1 MNAIPDV
8 NYDFGA
14 LAPEP
19 YPASHDKTHEAKI
32 VGTYKWGPWNFASTL
47 IHATGTPYTTPES
60 RYYLPL
66 LNGDEFNYIHVSQKN
81 AHRLPDY
88 QRVDIS
94 VFRQLDTPAFKWDIG
109 FSVFNLWTKANKTKI
124 FESRVGSTNFIL
136 DVILKKNIK
145 IKSFVNASAIAAY
158 RDSSDFTSSEN
169 DSIDNPNSFINQVV
183 VKWENEVKKF
193 ESKLPDISFSIMR
206 IGLVLS
212 KSGGLYKICKM
223 LSKLFI
229 LSPIGNGNQW
239 QSWIHEKDAAKI
251 ILSSC
256 ENSWRGTYNLVAP
269 NPVKQNEL
277 INKIAIFNKSRVIFP
292 NIPSFIIKSVFGEM
306 SEVILSSQKVK
317 SIKLNESDFSFKYI
331 DDALKDLSKNI

>member
-1 MNAIPDV
+1 MKVLITGGSGTLGKEIANLVFKKKYEV
-8 NYDFGA
+8 NILTRNKNLKSHNPQLKYYYWNPKKEDIDLDCFNNVDCVIN
-14 LAPEP
+14 LA
-19 YPASHDKTHEAKI
+19 
-32 VGTYKWGPWNFASTL
+32 
-47 IHATGTPYTTPES
+47 
-60 RYYLPL
+60 
-66 LNGDEFNYIHVSQKN
+66 
-81 AHRLPDY
+81 
-88 QRVDIS
+88 
-94 VFRQLDTPAFKWDIG
+94 G
-109 FSVFNLWTKANKTKI
+109 FSVFSLWTKANKTKI

-183 VKWENEVKKF
+183 VKWENEVKKI

-292 NIPSFIIKSVFGEM
+292 NIPSFMVKLVFGEM

-317 SIKLNESDFSFKYI
+317 SVKLSESDFSFKHI
-331 DDALKDLSKNI
+331 DDALKDLSKNMTF

>member
-1 MNAIPDV
+1 MKVLITGGSGTLGKEIV
-8 NYDFGA
+8 NLVFKKKYEVNILTRNKNLKSHNPRLKYFHWNPKKEDIDLDCFNNVDCIIN
-14 LAPEP
+14 LA
-19 YPASHDKTHEAKI
+19 
-32 VGTYKWGPWNFASTL
+32 
-47 IHATGTPYTTPES
+47 
-60 RYYLPL
+60 
-66 LNGDEFNYIHVSQKN
+66 
-81 AHRLPDY
+81 
-88 QRVDIS
+88 
-94 VFRQLDTPAFKWDIG
+94 G

-124 FESRVGSTNFIL
+124 LDSRVGSTNFIL
-136 DVILKKNIK
+136 DVILKKNVK

-169 DSIDNPNSFINQVV
+169 DSINNPNSFINQVV
-183 VKWENEVKKF
+183 VKWEDEVKKF

-212 KSGGLYKICKM
+212 KSGGLYKTCKM

-229 LSPIGNGNQW
+229 LSPIGSGNQW

-251 ILSSC
+251 ILLSC

-292 NIPSFIIKSVFGEM
+292 NIPSFIIKSVFGKI

-317 SIKLNESDFSFKYI
+317 SIQLSESDFSFKHI
-331 DDALKDLSKNI
+331 DDALKYLSKNI

>member
-1 MNAIPDV
+1 MKVLITGGSGTLGKEIANLVFKKKYEV
-8 NYDFGA
+8 NILTRNKNLKSHNPQLKYYYWNPKKEDIDLDCFNNVDCVIN
-14 LAPEP
+14 LA
-19 YPASHDKTHEAKI
+19 
-32 VGTYKWGPWNFASTL
+32 
-47 IHATGTPYTTPES
+47 
-60 RYYLPL
+60 
-66 LNGDEFNYIHVSQKN
+66 
-81 AHRLPDY
+81 
-88 QRVDIS
+88 
-94 VFRQLDTPAFKWDIG
+94 G
-109 FSVFNLWTKANKTKI
+109 FSVFSLWTKANKTKI

-292 NIPSFIIKSVFGEM
+292 NIPSIIIKSVFGEM

>member
-1 MNAIPDV
+1 MKVLITGGSGTLGKEIANLVFKKKYEV
-8 NYDFGA
+8 NILTRNKNLKSHNPQLKYYYWNPKKEDIDLDCFNNVDCVIN
-14 LAPEP
+14 LA
-19 YPASHDKTHEAKI
+19 
-32 VGTYKWGPWNFASTL
+32 
-47 IHATGTPYTTPES
+47 
-60 RYYLPL
+60 
-66 LNGDEFNYIHVSQKN
+66 
-81 AHRLPDY
+81 
-88 QRVDIS
+88 
-94 VFRQLDTPAFKWDIG
+94 G
-109 FSVFNLWTKANKTKI
+109 FSVFSLWTKANKTKI

-292 NIPSFIIKSVFGEM
+292 NIPSFIIKSVFGKM
-306 SEVILSSQKVK
+306 SEIILSSQKVK
-317 SIKLNESDFSFKYI
+317 SIKLSESDFSFKHI

>member
-1 MNAIPDV
+1 MKVLITGGSGTLGKEIANLVFKKKYEV
-8 NYDFGA
+8 NILTRNKNLKSHNPQLKYYYWNPKKEDIDLDCFNNVDCVIN
-14 LAPEP
+14 LA
-19 YPASHDKTHEAKI
+19 
-32 VGTYKWGPWNFASTL
+32 
-47 IHATGTPYTTPES
+47 
-60 RYYLPL
+60 
-66 LNGDEFNYIHVSQKN
+66 
-81 AHRLPDY
+81 
-88 QRVDIS
+88 
-94 VFRQLDTPAFKWDIG
+94 G
-109 FSVFNLWTKANKTKI
+109 FSVFSLWTKANKTKI

-183 VKWENEVKKF
+183 VMWENEVKKF

>member
-1 MNAIPDV
+1 MKVLITGGSGTLGKEIANLVFKKKYEV
-8 NYDFGA
+8 NILTRNKNLKSHNPQLKYYYWNPKKEDIDLDCFNNVDCVIN
-14 LAPEP
+14 LA
-19 YPASHDKTHEAKI
+19 
-32 VGTYKWGPWNFASTL
+32 
-47 IHATGTPYTTPES
+47 
-60 RYYLPL
+60 
-66 LNGDEFNYIHVSQKN
+66 
-81 AHRLPDY
+81 
-88 QRVDIS
+88 
-94 VFRQLDTPAFKWDIG
+94 G
-109 FSVFNLWTKANKTKI
+109 FSVFSLWTKANKTKI

-158 RDSSDFTSSEN
+158 RDSSDFISSEN
-169 DSIDNPNSFINQVV
+169 DSINNPNSFINQVV

-212 KSGGLYKICKM
+212 KSAGLYKICKM

-229 LSPIGNGNQW
+229 LSPTGNGNQW

-292 NIPSFIIKSVFGEM
+292 NIPSFMVKLVFGEM

-317 SIKLNESDFSFKYI
+317 SVKLRESDFSFKNI
-331 DDALKDLSKNI
+331 DDALKDLSKST

>member
-1 MNAIPDV
+1 MKVLITGGSGTLGKEIANLVFKKKYEV
-8 NYDFGA
+8 NILTRNKNLKSHNPQLKYYYWNPKKEDIDLDCFNNVDCVIN
-14 LAPEP
+14 LA
-19 YPASHDKTHEAKI
+19 
-32 VGTYKWGPWNFASTL
+32 
-47 IHATGTPYTTPES
+47 
-60 RYYLPL
+60 
-66 LNGDEFNYIHVSQKN
+66 
-81 AHRLPDY
+81 
-88 QRVDIS
+88 
-94 VFRQLDTPAFKWDIG
+94 G

-145 IKSFVNASAIAAY
+145 IKSFVNASAIATY
-158 RDSSDFTSSEN
+158 RDSSDFISSEN

-229 LSPIGNGNQW
+229 LSPIGSGNQW

>member
-1 MNAIPDV
+1 MKILITGGSGTLGKEIANLVFKKKYEV
-8 NYDFGA
+8 NILTRNKNLKSNNPQLKYYYWNPKKEDIDLDCFNNVDCVIN
-14 LAPEP
+14 LA
-19 YPASHDKTHEAKI
+19 
-32 VGTYKWGPWNFASTL
+32 
-47 IHATGTPYTTPES
+47 
-60 RYYLPL
+60 
-66 LNGDEFNYIHVSQKN
+66 
-81 AHRLPDY
+81 
-88 QRVDIS
+88 
-94 VFRQLDTPAFKWDIG
+94 G
-109 FSVFNLWTKANKTKI
+109 FSVFSLWTKANKTKI

-212 KSGGLYKICKM
+212 KSGGIYKICKM

-251 ILSSC
+251 ILLSC

-317 SIKLNESDFSFKYI
+317 SIKLSESDFSFKYI

>member
-1 MNAIPDV
+1 MKVLITGGSGTLGKEIV
-8 NYDFGA
+8 NLVFKKKYEVNILTRNKNLKSHNPQLKYYYWNPKKEDIDLDCFNNVDCVIN
-14 LAPEP
+14 LA
-19 YPASHDKTHEAKI
+19 
-32 VGTYKWGPWNFASTL
+32 
-47 IHATGTPYTTPES
+47 
-60 RYYLPL
+60 
-66 LNGDEFNYIHVSQKN
+66 
-81 AHRLPDY
+81 
-88 QRVDIS
+88 
-94 VFRQLDTPAFKWDIG
+94 G
-109 FSVFNLWTKANKTKI
+109 FSVFSLWTKANKTKI
-124 FESRVGSTNFIL
+124 FESRVGSTTFIL

-158 RDSSDFTSSEN
+158 RDSSDFISSEN
-169 DSIDNPNSFINQVV
+169 DSINNPNSFINQVV
-183 VKWENEVKKF
+183 VKWEGEVKKF

-229 LSPIGNGNQW
+229 LSPIGSGNQW

-251 ILSSC
+251 ILLSC

-292 NIPSFIIKSVFGEM
+292 NIPSFIIKSVFGKM
-306 SEVILSSQKVK
+306 SEVIISSQKVK
-317 SIKLNESDFSFKYI
+317 SIQLSESDFSFKHI

>member
-1 MNAIPDV
+1 MKVLITGGSGTLGKEIANLVFKKKYEVNILTRNKNLKSHNPQLKYYYWNPKKEDIDLDCFNDV
-8 NYDFGA
+8 DSVIN
-14 LAPEP
+14 LA
-19 YPASHDKTHEAKI
+19 
-32 VGTYKWGPWNFASTL
+32 
-47 IHATGTPYTTPES
+47 
-60 RYYLPL
+60 
-66 LNGDEFNYIHVSQKN
+66 
-81 AHRLPDY
+81 
-88 QRVDIS
+88 
-94 VFRQLDTPAFKWDIG
+94 G

>member
-1 MNAIPDV
+1 M
-8 NYDFGA
+8 
-14 LAPEP
+14 
-19 YPASHDKTHEAKI
+19 KI
-32 VGTYKWGPWNFASTL
+32 LITGGSGTLGKEIANL
-47 IHATGTPYTTPES
+47 
-60 RYYLPL
+60 
-66 LNGDEFNYIHVSQKN
+66 
-81 AHRLPDY
+81 
-88 QRVDIS
+88 
-94 VFRQLDTPAFKWDIG
+94 AFKKKYEVNILTRNKNLKSHNPQLKYYYWNPKKEDIDLDCFNDVDCVINLAG
-109 FSVFNLWTKANKTKI
+109 FSVFSLWTKANKTKI

-158 RDSSDFTSSEN
+158 RDSSDFISSEN
-169 DSIDNPNSFINQVV
+169 DSINNPNSFINQVV
-183 VKWENEVKKF
+183 VNWEDEVKKF

-229 LSPIGNGNQW
+229 ISPIGSGNQW

-251 ILSSC
+251 ILLSC

-292 NIPSFIIKSVFGEM
+292 NIPSFIIKLLFGKM

-317 SIKLNESDFSFKYI
+317 SIQLSESDFSFKHI

>member
-1 MNAIPDV
+1 MKVLITGGSGTLGKEIANLVFKKKYEV
-8 NYDFGA
+8 NILTRNKNLKSHNPQLKYYYWNPKKEDIDLDCFNNVDCVIN
-14 LAPEP
+14 LA
-19 YPASHDKTHEAKI
+19 
-32 VGTYKWGPWNFASTL
+32 
-47 IHATGTPYTTPES
+47 
-60 RYYLPL
+60 
-66 LNGDEFNYIHVSQKN
+66 
-81 AHRLPDY
+81 
-88 QRVDIS
+88 
-94 VFRQLDTPAFKWDIG
+94 G
-109 FSVFNLWTKANKTKI
+109 FSVFSLWTKANKTKI

-169 DSIDNPNSFINQVV
+169 DSINNPNSFINQVV
-183 VKWENEVKKF
+183 VKWEDEVKKI
-193 ESKLPDISFSIMR
+193 ESKIPEISFSIMR

-212 KSGGLYKICKM
+212 KSGGLYKMCKM

-229 LSPIGNGNQW
+229 LSPIGSGNQW

>member
-1 MNAIPDV
+1 MKVLITGGSGTLGKEIANLVFKKKYEV
-8 NYDFGA
+8 NILTRNKNLKSHNPQLKYYYWNPKKEDIDLDCFNNVDCVIN
-14 LAPEP
+14 LA
-19 YPASHDKTHEAKI
+19 
-32 VGTYKWGPWNFASTL
+32 
-47 IHATGTPYTTPES
+47 
-60 RYYLPL
+60 
-66 LNGDEFNYIHVSQKN
+66 
-81 AHRLPDY
+81 
-88 QRVDIS
+88 
-94 VFRQLDTPAFKWDIG
+94 G
-109 FSVFNLWTKANKTKI
+109 FSVFSLWTKANKTKI

-158 RDSSDFTSSEN
+158 RDSSDFLSSEN
-169 DSIDNPNSFINQVV
+169 DSINNPNSFINQVV

-239 QSWIHEKDAAKI
+239 QSWIHKKDAAKI

-292 NIPSFIIKSVFGEM
+292 NIPSFVIKSVFGEM

>member
-1 MNAIPDV
+1 MKVLITGGSGTLGKEIANLVFKKKYEV
-8 NYDFGA
+8 NILTRNKNLKSHNPQLKYYYWNPKKEDIDLDCFNNVDCVIN
-14 LAPEP
+14 LA
-19 YPASHDKTHEAKI
+19 
-32 VGTYKWGPWNFASTL
+32 
-47 IHATGTPYTTPES
+47 
-60 RYYLPL
+60 
-66 LNGDEFNYIHVSQKN
+66 
-81 AHRLPDY
+81 
-88 QRVDIS
+88 
-94 VFRQLDTPAFKWDIG
+94 G
-109 FSVFNLWTKANKTKI
+109 FSVFNLWTKSNKTKI
-124 FESRVGSTNFIL
+124 LDSRVGSTNFIL
-136 DVILKKNIK
+136 DVISKKKIK

-169 DSIDNPNSFINQVV
+169 DLIDNSNSFINQVV

-229 LSPIGNGNQW
+229 LSPTGNGNQW

-317 SIKLNESDFSFKYI
+317 SIKLNESDFLFKYI

>member
-1 MNAIPDV
+1 MKVLITGGSGTLGKEIV
-8 NYDFGA
+8 NLVFKKKYEVNILTRNKNLKSHNPRLKYFHWNPKKEDIDLDCFNNVDCIIN
-14 LAPEP
+14 LA
-19 YPASHDKTHEAKI
+19 
-32 VGTYKWGPWNFASTL
+32 
-47 IHATGTPYTTPES
+47 
-60 RYYLPL
+60 
-66 LNGDEFNYIHVSQKN
+66 
-81 AHRLPDY
+81 
-88 QRVDIS
+88 
-94 VFRQLDTPAFKWDIG
+94 G

-124 FESRVGSTNFIL
+124 LDSRVGSTNFIL
-136 DVILKKNIK
+136 DVILKKNVK

-158 RDSSDFTSSEN
+158 RDSSDFISSEN
-169 DSIDNPNSFINQVV
+169 DSINNPNSFINQVV
-183 VKWENEVKKF
+183 VKWEGEVKKF

-229 LSPIGNGNQW
+229 LSPIGSGNQW

-251 ILSSC
+251 ILLSC

-292 NIPSFIIKSVFGEM
+292 NIPSFIIKSVFGKM

-317 SIKLNESDFSFKYI
+317 SIQLSESDFSFKHI

>member
-1 MNAIPDV
+1 MKVLITGGSGTLGKEIANLVFKKKYEV
-8 NYDFGA
+8 NILTRNKNLKSHNPQLKYYYWNPKKEDIDLDCFNNVDCVIN
-14 LAPEP
+14 LA
-19 YPASHDKTHEAKI
+19 
-32 VGTYKWGPWNFASTL
+32 
-47 IHATGTPYTTPES
+47 
-60 RYYLPL
+60 
-66 LNGDEFNYIHVSQKN
+66 
-81 AHRLPDY
+81 
-88 QRVDIS
+88 
-94 VFRQLDTPAFKWDIG
+94 G

-169 DSIDNPNSFINQVV
+169 DLIDNPNSFINQVV

>member
-1 MNAIPDV
+1 MKVLITGGSGTLGKEIANLVFKKKYEV
-8 NYDFGA
+8 NILTRNKNLKSHNPQLKYYYWNPKKEDIDLDCFINVDCVIN
-14 LAPEP
+14 LA
-19 YPASHDKTHEAKI
+19 
-32 VGTYKWGPWNFASTL
+32 
-47 IHATGTPYTTPES
+47 
-60 RYYLPL
+60 
-66 LNGDEFNYIHVSQKN
+66 
-81 AHRLPDY
+81 
-88 QRVDIS
+88 
-94 VFRQLDTPAFKWDIG
+94 G
-109 FSVFNLWTKANKTKI
+109 FSVFSLWTKANKTKI